1 MNTKGKTYIQLTLMI
16 LLWSLSFIM
25 VDIGVDIIPPFS
37 LALYRFVI
45 SSLAFFCIR
54 LYTRMK
60 SKSSKI
66 EGKRIE
72 DPSISKLD
80 WLYILIASFSG
91 ITLFF
96 FTQYSAIQIIGPS
109 LPALFVC
116 LLAPVIIAILALAV
130 FNERINKLKI
140 IGFIVATI
148 GGFLLVT
155 GGDIQTLNPNTPNF
169 LGYFYALLTPLLW
182 AVYSIISKKVTKNI
196 STIKFLEIISY
207 FGTFELFLFVLF
219 TGQLAVLL
227 INSLNAILILSGLY
241 LGLGCHIFGYYIW
254 TQSQHKIDSFKA
266 ASFLY
271 VEPFITLMFS
281 FLLQRQET
289 ILILNILGGIIV
301 LIGVIIINFER

>member
-1 MNTKGKTYIQLTLMI
+1 METKGKIYLQLTLMI
-16 LLWSLSFIM
+16 LLWCLSFIM

-37 LALYRFVI
+37 LALYRFII
-45 SSLAFFCIR
+45 SSLVFFCIR

-60 SKSSKI
+60 SNSSKI
-66 EGKRIE
+66 EKERIV

-80 WLYILIASFSG
+80 WLYIIIASFSG

-116 LLAPVIIAILALAV
+116 LLAPVIIAILALVV
-130 FNERINKLKI
+130 FNERINKLKLV
-140 IGFIVATI
+140 GFTVATI

-182 AVYSIISKKVTKNI
+182 AVYSIISKKITKKI

-207 FGTFELFLFVLF
+207 FGTVELFLFVLF
-219 TGQLAVLL
+219 TGQFAILI
-227 INSLNAILILSGLY
+227 INSLNPILILSGLY
-241 LGLGCHIFGYYIW
+241 LGFGCHIIGYYIW

-271 VEPFITLMFS
+271 IEPFITLIFS
-281 FLLQRQET
+281 FLLQREET
-289 ILILNILGGIIV
+289 IVILNILGGIIV
-301 LIGVIIINFER
+301 LIGVIVINYER